1 MKREGKHVKVM
12 RMIGAW
18 LCITFMMLSFAPVP
32 AAHAAE
38 YDPNRP
44 DILETEH
51 LNCEAAILLEIDSGE
66 VIFEKNADAMMY
78 PASTT
83 KILTTYLALTMADVT
98 ENTVV
103 SPYAVQIPED
113 SSKLG
118 LAIGEEINLLD
129 LLYGTMLTSGNDGA
143 NAIAEAVSGS
153 VYAFVDL
160 MNTAAD
166 AFGCTAT
173 HFANAHGYHDENHYT
188 TARDMA
194 IIARQALK
202 NETMRQIANTRS
214 YVMPRDNIYRER
226 QVNTTNKM
234 IRKDENKPDCYY
246 EYATGVKTGHH
257 SAAGWCLVST
267 ATKDGI
273 TLLSVVFNASSET
286 RSYTDSQKLFNYG
299 FTQYIS
305 TTVAEI
311 YEKNPKVVD
320 ISGFALE
327 DQEVGKLRLDLRKVD
342 ELSADMIVTT
352 KTNLEIWSQE
362 FHDRTVTEY
371 TRAFKAPI
379 TRGEVMGTL
388 TYAPEAGNPVVYELI
403 ASRSI
408 EARESLAPT
417 LEEIIEAAMNDPNPF
432 PRFTFEIFVRFIAVP
447 VLLLMVLFRFT
458 KFSKRIF
465 KKREKVKAVKP
476 SERYYQ

>member
-1 MKREGKHVKVM
+1 MKKMCR
-12 RMIGAW
+12 IGAW
-18 LCITFMMLSFAPVP
+18 IYALLLMFSLAPFSV
-32 AAHAAE
+32 ASAAE
-38 YDPNRP
+38 YDPAHP
-44 DILETEH
+44 DILEPEH
-51 LNCEAAILLEIDSGE
+51 LNCEAAILVE
-66 VIFEKNADAMMY
+66 VDTGDIIFEKNADAMMY

-98 ENTVV
+98 ETTVV
-103 SPYAVQIPED
+103 SPFAVQIPED

-118 LAIGEEINLLD
+118 LAAGEEINLLD

-143 NAIAEAVSGS
+143 NAIAEAVSGNIQDF
-153 VYAFVDL
+153 VYL
-160 MNTAAD
+160 MNSAAE
-166 AFGCTAT
+166 AFGCSAT

-214 YVMPRDNIYRER
+214 YVLPRDNVYRER

-305 TTVAEI
+305 TTVSEI
-311 YEKNPKVVD
+311 YENNPRIVD
-320 ISGFALE
+320 ISSFALE
-327 DQEVGKLRLDLRKVD
+327 DPEVGKLRLDLRKVD
-342 ELSADMIVTT
+342 ELSTDMIVTT
-352 KTNLEIWSQE
+352 KTNLEIWTQE
-362 FHDRTVTEY
+362 FHERTVTEY

-388 TYAPEAGNPVVYELI
+388 TYSPEEGNPVVYELI

-417 LEEIIEAAMNDPNPF
+417 LEEIIEATMNDPNPF
-432 PRFTFEIFVRFIAVP
+432 PRFTFEIFIRFIAVP
-447 VLLLMVLFRFT
+447 VAIILVLLRFSR
-458 KFSKRIF
+458 FSKRIF